1 MVSLRT
7 LVPRRVSVNSPKCTF
22 HSVVKLGPDLMHLFC
37 QCTMYRKSV
46 ALCNKAHYTKIDE
59 DLLNNVF
66 SAGISC
72 KCSYC
77 RVSTVASVHV

>member
-1 MVSLRT
+1 MASLRA
-7 LVPRRVSVNSPKCTF
+7 LVPRSVSVNSTKCTF
-22 HSVVKLGPDLMHLFC
+22 HSVVKLDPDLMHLFC
-37 QCTMYRKSV
+37 QCMMYRKSV
-46 ALCNKAHYTKIDE
+46 VLCNKAHYTKLDE

-72 KCSYC
+72 KRSYC